1 MAKIAAMITRASRM
15 VSLRKVHAFSCRRS
29 SPDGGHR
36 DSLHRRRPR
45 VNVTLT
51 GCLPSRKPRWS
62 SLKLPLS
69 MVVLV
74 AVLGVATGAAAATVV
89 FRDAGGTAP
98 GVFTA
103 EDPLYC
109 NGLHELSP
117 VQADPLLRDLG
128 YEVTWQIEDRDA
140 RTSRQSSTPPGDGF
154 IVEEH

>member
-1 MAKIAAMITRASRM
+1 
-15 VSLRKVHAFSCRRS
+15 
-29 SPDGGHR
+29 
-36 DSLHRRRPR
+36 
-45 VNVTLT
+45 
-51 GCLPSRKPRWS
+51 
-62 SLKLPLS
+62 

-154 IVEEH
+154 IVEGALINGQLVLVVERGQDESESQIPARGVRRVCC